1 MTQLTLTKTR
11 LFEGKWEGI
20 VTTSG
25 GENHQPKIEVTHLG
39 EALPGIEVTEDR
51 DKGEWQLVIPVPV
64 TSIGEGAHVFL
75 IQDSETGETLESFSV
90 IAGEAIAD
98 DMRAEVEL
106 LREELDMLKRAFR
119 RHCLETM

>member
-1 MTQLTLTKTR
+1 MTSLTLTKTR

-20 VTTSG
+20 VTTAG
-25 GENHQPKIEVTHLG
+25 GENHQPKIDVTHLG
-39 EALPGIEVTEDR
+39 ESLAGVTLTEDR
-51 DKGEWQLVIPVPV
+51 DKGEWQLVIPLPV
-64 TSIGEGAHVFL
+64 KSIGEGAHVFL
-75 IQDSETGETLESFSV
+75 IHDAETGETLESFSV

-98 DMRAEVEL
+98 DLRAEVEL